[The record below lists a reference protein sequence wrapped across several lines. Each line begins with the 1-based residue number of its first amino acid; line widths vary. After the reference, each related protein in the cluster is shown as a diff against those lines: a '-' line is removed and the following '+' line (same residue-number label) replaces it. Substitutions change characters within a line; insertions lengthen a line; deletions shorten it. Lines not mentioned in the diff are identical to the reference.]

1 MAKDLTDILARAT
14 EVRDESVAE
23 QNTAQK
29 VGGVL
34 ADLIDVV
41 RTALSSADF
50 SIQATATELHLIVT
64 KYDDDGA
71 PIQARI
77 VFPLA
82 SETQAGVLTASQ
94 LQSLKNFVV
103 QEGTAEA
110 NQVPI
115 TYKAPLTGTELKFNL
130 GSATADRAGVM
141 TAAMFA
147 NLQTATTRRIET
159 IDISQL
165 DSLVSVPLHANGAAD
180 YWLTHNN
187 LIVGRMFMFEDMMLH
202 KSTQIVISNNY
213 ADGFPTKGHF
223 KEGLTIY
230 YRFFGHSTTDVA
242 KGEWTDWKKLFD
254 SDAPIAIPVATTTND
269 GLMSKDMVSK
279 QDELEA
285 TVQILDNFVDLGP
298 FSSSAP
304 AENKAVELAGNKRV
318 VFMRYETADGQIGTI
333 RQVYSSLGYSMQ
345 YLTLNGTEF
354 VRIVYYDSGMK
365 SVWRNINKA
374 TIVYKLLY
382 DAGSRVLSFHDPIHD
397 EGFGGITLPVATDSA
412 SGLLS
417 NTEHQK
423 LSSFNIY
430 EGATPSVDS
439 VPVVFTNP
447 ITGTT
452 STFNLKCATV
462 VRAGMMTANQ
472 VTALNNVSKMVHY
485 LGDFSNHTAAATA
498 AAAVGVAGNFFI
510 SVIQYTIWESDSGF
524 ILQQVGMGQTI
535 QYRYES
541 GVRWTRVITFS
552 NSSNTAVS
560 NIQPW
565 QREGVRNLAY
575 NNSTRVLALQDMHS
589 NNVGSN
595 VTIPVGTT
603 SVHGLLKLG
612 TTAGTAYDGAAGQ
625 ALADRITALE
635 TSLSSLTSTTQTTSH
650 EEEN

>member
-1 MAKDLTDILARAT
+1 MAKDLTDILTRAA
-14 EVRDESVAE
+14 EVRDESIAE

-29 VGGVL
+29 VGAVL
-34 ADLIDVV
+34 TDLIDLL
-41 RTALSSADF
+41 RTALTAADF
-50 SIQATATELHLIVT
+50 SIQSTATELHILVT
-64 KYDDDGA
+64 NYDDDGA
-71 PIQARI
+71 PIQSRV

-82 SETQAGVLTASQ
+82 SETKAGVLTASQ

-110 NQVPI
+110 SKLPI
-115 TYKAPLTGTELKFNL
+115 KFTSPLSGAEQLFYL
-130 GSATADRAGVM
+130 GGATADRAGVM
-141 TAAMFA
+141 SADMFT
-147 NLQTATTRRIET
+147 NLQTATARRIET

-165 DSLVSVPLHANGAAD
+165 DSLVSVPQHAKGAAD
-180 YWLTHNN
+180 YWLTHNS

-202 KSTQIVISNNY
+202 KSTQIVICNNY
-213 ADGFPTKGHF
+213 AEGFPTGGHF

-230 YRFFGHSTTDVA
+230 YRFYGHGSTDVA
-242 KGEWTDWKKLFD
+242 QGKWTAWKKIFD
-254 SDAPIAIPVATTTND
+254 SEVPSAIPLASTTTD
-269 GLMSKDMVSK
+269 GLMTKEMVVK
-279 QDELEA
+279 QSEIETSLQ
-285 TVQILDNFVDLGP
+285 VLDNVVDIGTV
-298 FSSSAP
+298 SSSAP
-304 AENKAVELAGNKRV
+304 AENRAVELSGDKQV

-333 RQVYSSLGYSMQ
+333 RQVYTNLGYSMQ

-374 TIVYKLLY
+374 SLVYKLLY

-397 EGFGGITLPVATDSA
+397 EGFGGITLPVATDS
-412 SGLLS
+412 STGLLS

-430 EGATPSVDS
+430 ESATPSVDS

-462 VRAGMMTANQ
+462 ARAGMMTANQ
-472 VTALNNVSKMVHY
+472 VTALSNVSRIVHY
-485 LGDFSNHTAAATA
+485 LGDFNNHTAAATSA
-498 AAAVGVAGNFFI
+498 ADVAVAGNVFI
-510 SVIQYTIWESDSGF
+510 SVIRYTIWEAESGM
-524 ILQQVGMGQTI
+524 ILQQVGTGQTL

-541 GVRWTRVITFS
+541 GVRWTRVITFT
-552 NSSNTAVS
+552 NNQHTAVS
-560 NIQPW
+560 SVQPW

-575 NNSTRVLALQDMHS
+575 SNATRVLALQDMHS
-589 NNVGSN
+589 NNVGSS
-595 VTIPVGTT
+595 VTLPIGTT
-603 SVHGLLKLG
+603 DVCGLLKLG
-612 TTAGTAYDGAAGQ
+612 TTAGTAFDGAAGK

-635 TSLSSLTSTTQTTSH
+635 TSLSSLTSTTNH

>member
-1 MAKDLTDILARAT
+1 MAKDLTDILTRAT

-34 ADLIDVV
+34 ADLIEVL

-50 SIQATATELHLIVT
+50 SIQATATELHLLVT
-64 KYDDDGA
+64 YYDDDGA
-71 PIQARI
+71 PINARV

-82 SETQAGVLTASQ
+82 SETKAGVLTATQ

-110 NQVPI
+110 TQVPI

-141 TAAMFA
+141 TSAMFA
-147 NLQTATTRRIET
+147 DLQTATTRRIET

-165 DSLVSVPLHANGAAD
+165 DSLVSIPLHANGSAD

-254 SDAPIAIPVATTTND
+254 SDAPISIPVATTTND

-285 TVQILDNFVDLGP
+285 TVQILDNFMDLGS

-333 RQVYSSLGYSMQ
+333 RQVYSNLGYSMQ
-345 YLTLNGTEF
+345 YLTLNGKEF

-374 TIVYKLLY
+374 SIVYKLLY

-397 EGFGGITLPVATDSA
+397 EGFGGITLPIATDSA

-524 ILQQVGMGQTI
+524 ILQQVGSGQTI
-535 QYRYES
+535 QYRFES

-635 TSLSSLTSTTQTTSH
+635 TNLASLSSTTQTTSH

>member
-34 ADLIDVV
+34 ADLIDVL
-41 RTALSSADF
+41 RTALIAADF
-50 SIQATATELHLIVT
+50 SIQATATELHLLVT
-64 KYDDDGA
+64 YYDDDGA
-71 PIQARI
+71 PINARVI
-77 VFPLA
+77 FPLA

-110 NQVPI
+110 TQVPI

-130 GSATADRAGVM
+130 GSANANRAGVM
-141 TAAMFA
+141 TSAMFA
-147 NLQTATTRRIET
+147 DLQTATTRRIET

-254 SDAPIAIPVATTTND
+254 SDAPIAIPVATSTND

-279 QDELEA
+279 QDELEE
-285 TVQILDNFVDLGP
+285 TVQILDNFVDLGS

-374 TIVYKLLY
+374 SIVYKLLY

-397 EGFGGITLPVATDSA
+397 EGFGGITLPVATDST

-423 LSSFNIY
+423 LSNFNIY

-472 VTALNNVSKMVHY
+472 VTALNNVSKMVQY

-498 AAAVGVAGNFFI
+498 AAAVSVAGNFFI

-595 VTIPVGTT
+595 VTIPVGTS

-635 TSLSSLTSTTQTTSH
+635 TNLASLTSTTQTTSH